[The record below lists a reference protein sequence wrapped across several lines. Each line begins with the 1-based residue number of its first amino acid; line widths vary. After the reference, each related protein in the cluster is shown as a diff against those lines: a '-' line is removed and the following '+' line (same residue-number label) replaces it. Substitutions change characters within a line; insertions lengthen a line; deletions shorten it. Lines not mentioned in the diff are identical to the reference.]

1 MTRARRIAVVLGVF
15 AVAWAAS
22 PAFAAAPPAAAVQCG
37 QVITSDTTLAN
48 DLVDCPGTA
57 LTIGADGVTL
67 DLGGHLVDGTN
78 ASGSEGIAVDGRTGV
93 TIRRGTVREFRVN
106 GVALRDAGDATVADL
121 TVSAIG
127 AGGVEGEDVSAG
139 IFVRG
144 SDDVDLRDNRVS
156 NDVDAFQADG
166 IVVLASKRVEL
177 KRNDTSANAWNGMVV
192 VDSPRARVLSNRTV
206 GNGNSGIFVA
216 SAPSVRIAR
225 NVAGDHEKPDT
236 AGIAMLQVT
245 GGVVVGNRLRG
256 NRASGIALENGTTS
270 TTVARNRIRGGG
282 DGIAVFDSNDNTVV
296 RNRVMDAGGFGIVLD
311 EFFAEDGSDGN
322 TIAHNSLSRGG
333 VAGILVTGPSTSN
346 TLSENLA
353 SRNASDGIRVRT
365 AGNQL
370 ERNTANRNRRRGID
384 AVAGTVDAGGNR
396 ASGNGLSPQCTGVS
410 C

>member
-1 MTRARRIAVVLGVF
+1 MSRARRMAVVLGVV

-22 PAFAAAPPAAAVQCG
+22 PAFAAAPPAAVVQCG

-48 DLVDCPGTA
+48 DLVDCSGTA

-78 ASGSEGIAVDGRTGV
+78 APGSEGIAVDGRRGV
-93 TIRRGTVREFRVN
+93 MVRRGTVREFRVN
-106 GVALRDAGDATVADL
+106 GVALRDAGGAKVADL
-121 TVSAIG
+121 TITAIG

-139 IFVRG
+139 IFVKG

-177 KRNDTSANAWNGMVV
+177 TGNDTSANAWNGMVV

-236 AGIAMLQVT
+236 AGIAMLEVT

-256 NRASGIALENGTTS
+256 NRASGIAMENGTTS

-282 DGIAVFDSNDNTVV
+282 DGIAVLDSNDNTVV
-296 RNRVMDAGGFGIVLD
+296 RNRVMDAEGVGILLD
-311 EFFAEDGSDGN
+311 EFFGEDGSDGN
-322 TIAHNSLSRGG
+322 RIAHNSISRGG
-333 VAGILVTGPSTSN
+333 LAGILVTGPSTSN

-365 AGNQL
+365 AGNRL
-370 ERNTANRNRRRGID
+370 ELNTANRNRRRGID
-384 AVAGTVDAGGNR
+384 AVAGTVDGGGNR

>member
-1 MTRARRIAVVLGVF
+1 M
-15 AVAWAAS
+15 
-22 PAFAAAPPAAAVQCG
+22 
-37 QVITSDTTLAN
+37 
-48 DLVDCPGTA
+48 
-57 LTIGADGVTL
+57 
-67 DLGGHLVDGTN
+67 
-78 ASGSEGIAVDGRTGV
+78 
-93 TIRRGTVREFRVN
+93 N
-106 GVALRDAGDATVADL
+106 GVALRDAGGAKVADL
-121 TVSAIG
+121 TISAIG

-139 IFVRG
+139 IFVKG

-177 KRNDTSANAWNGMVV
+177 TGNDTSANAWNGMVV

-256 NRASGIALENGTTS
+256 NRASGIAMENGTTS

-282 DGIAVFDSNDNTVV
+282 DGIAVLDSNDNTVV
-296 RNRVMDAGGFGIVLD
+296 RNRVMDAEGVGILLD
-311 EFFAEDGSDGN
+311 EFFGEDGSDGN
-322 TIAHNSLSRGG
+322 RIAHNSISRGG
-333 VAGILVTGPSTSN
+333 LAGILVTGPSTSN

-365 AGNQL
+365 AGNRL
-370 ERNTANRNRRRGID
+370 ELNTPTATVAVESTQWPAPSTAAETAPAATACRRSARGSRADGRDTVVDGHGRCVLDGRPRRLRPDRSGAEYGRGLRRGRAPHRLLEARPRHAEGT
-384 AVAGTVDAGGNR
+384 AVHGCGPTARGSERSPLR
-396 ASGNGLSPQCTGVS
+396 AEATTRRPTGS
-410 C
+410 RTEPRSDLRGAS